1 MAIAEQSLL
10 GCGRPIDQVWEHVDE
25 PPDEHEAHCPDCQRA
40 RRSLAKLDEAT
51 SALRSSDENDP
62 DLAPPPIMKKSIME
76 LARAEVRRG
85 QRLPLLPPARADLPP
100 ELSISEQAVASVVRF
115 AADGLAGLHAR
126 RCTVR
131 LDRSSPAEPEPSEP
145 ELIEP
150 ELIEKASARPAV
162 RVVIDLGVALSS
174 SSPLLEITQTLRSR
188 IRDVV
193 PHDTGMGVS
202 KVNITVEDLFD
213 V

>member
-25 PPDEHEAHCPDCQRA
+25 PPDEHEAHCPDCQQA
-40 RRSLAKLDEAT
+40 RRSLARLDEAT

-100 ELSISEQAVASVVRF
+100 ELSISEQAVASVVRY

-131 LDRSSPAEPEPSEP
+131 LDQSSLADPQPIDEEST
-145 ELIEP
+145 
-150 ELIEKASARPAV
+150 RPTV
-162 RVVIDLGVALSS
+162 RVVVDLGVALSS
-174 SSPLLEITQTLRSR
+174 SSPLLEITETLRSR

-193 PHDTGMGVS
+193 SHDTGMGVS